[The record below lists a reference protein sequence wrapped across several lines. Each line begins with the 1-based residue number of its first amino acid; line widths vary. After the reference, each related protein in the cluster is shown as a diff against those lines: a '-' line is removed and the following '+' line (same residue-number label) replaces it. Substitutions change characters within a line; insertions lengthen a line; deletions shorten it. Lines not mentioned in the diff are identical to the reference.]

1 MPQATGGTGATS
13 AFNNQ
18 VVTLLS
24 QTTSVVPQVEVTYV
38 SSSEGSGGTQV
49 TTRTTISGS
58 QTPTLTLNADRVGIQ
73 TVRAVIDH
81 PSRCLDYYQTTR
93 DPLTGEYPIDY
104 DVSDGAFDGGI
115 ASNTATFETISAAN
129 RSRSF
134 INAEFVS
141 EASDDSAFSSQNLF
155 LNQFASQGDPDE
167 PAITATVIYAPEED
181 LTVRITLAAAAGQGF
196 NGNSGGEGGITI
208 FTYTLKRNTEYVFKT
223 GATVEPAASIGRGGA
238 GAYFYE
244 KGRLLVACGGGGGS
258 GWSGGNGGDGGG
270 AGISGASGSGAGA
283 GTGAIRVSDGQLTAA
298 GELPSGTSGGKI
310 ESCTTG
316 IYWSRQGKAPCED
329 VGSTTWRDFNGEE
342 VSQGPTATITRGYKS
357 SDEVLY
363 GYRNNGGNSSTSV
376 RGTFVGGGGA
386 GARGGNATTS
396 TSGGGGGGAGYTS
409 GDVVIIDSRQG
420 GNTSSRCWASVELV

>member
-18 VVTLLS
+18 VVTLIS
-24 QTTSVVPQVEVTYV
+24 ETTSVIPQVEVTYV
-38 SSSEGSGGTQV
+38 SSSEGSGGETV

-73 TVRAVIDH
+73 TVRAVVDH
-81 PSRCLDYYQTTR
+81 PSRCLDSFQVDKL
-93 DPLTGEYPIDY
+93 DP
-104 DVSDGAFDGGI
+104 DVSDGGFDGGI

-134 INAEFVS
+134 VNAEFVS
-141 EASDDSAFSSQNLF
+141 EVSDDSAFSSQNLF
-155 LNQFASQGDPDE
+155 LNQFASQGDVDDPSG
-167 PAITATVIYAPEED
+167 PATVVYAPEED

-196 NGNSGGEGGITI
+196 NGNAGGEGGITI
-208 FTYTLKRNTEYVFKT
+208 FTYTLKQNTEYVLKT

-270 AGISGASGSGAGA
+270 AGIAGASGSGAGA
-283 GTGAIRVSDGQLTAA
+283 GTGGTRVADGQLTAA

-316 IYWSRQGKAPCED
+316 IYWRDQGRSPCED
-329 VGSTTWRDFNGEE
+329 VGSTTWRDYLGNVGD
-342 VSQGPTATITRGYKS
+342 STATITRGYKAS
-357 SDEVLY
+357 NETLY

-386 GARGGNATTS
+386 GATGGNATTS
-396 TSGGGGGGAGYTS
+396 ASGGGGGGSGYTS
-409 GDVVIIDSRQG
+409 GDVVIVQSIQG
-420 GNTSSRCWASVELV
+420 GNTSNRCWASIELV

>member
-1 MPQATGGTGATS
+1 MSQATGGTGATS

-24 QTTSVVPQVEVTYV
+24 QTTSVVPQVQVTYV

-58 QTPTLTLNADRVGIQ
+58 QTPTLPLNADRVGIQ

-81 PSRCLDYYQTTR
+81 PSRCLDYYQTTANR
-93 DPLTGEYPIDY
+93 LTGEYPIDY

-167 PAITATVIYAPEED
+167 PAITATVMYAPEED
-181 LTVRITLAAAAGQGF
+181 LTVRITLAASAGQGF

-409 GDVVIIDSRQG
+409 GDVVIVQARQG

>member
-1 MPQATGGTGATS
+1 MSQATGGTGGTS

-18 VVTLLS
+18 VVTLVS
-24 QTTSVVPQVEVTYV
+24 QTTSVIPQVEVTYV

-73 TVRAVIDH
+73 TVRAVVDH
-81 PSRCLDYYQTTR
+81 PSRCLDLYQATNVDT
-93 DPLTGEYPIDY
+93 E
-104 DVSDGAFDGGI
+104 VSNGTFDGGL

-134 INAEFVS
+134 VTAEFVS
-141 EASDDSAFSSQNLF
+141 EVTGDSAFVTQNLF
-155 LNQFASQGDPDE
+155 LNQLPIQGDTDE
-167 PAITATVIYAPEED
+167 PSITSTVVYSPEED
-181 LTVRITLAAAAGQGF
+181 LTVRITLAASAGQSF
-196 NGNSGGEGGITI
+196 NGNDGGEGGITI
-208 FTYTLKRNTEYVFKT
+208 FTYTLKQNTEYVLKT
-223 GATVEPAASIGRGGA
+223 GATVEPASSIGRGGA

-270 AGISGASGSGAGA
+270 ASITGASGSGAGS
-283 GTGAIRVSDGQLTAA
+283 GTGATRVSDGQLTAA
-298 GELPSGTSGGKI
+298 GELPSRTSGGKI

-316 IYWSRQGKAPCED
+316 IYWRAQGKSPCED
-329 VGSTTWRDFNGEE
+329 VGSTTWRDYLGNTGD
-342 VSQGPTATITRGYKS
+342 STATITRGYKS
-357 SDEVLY
+357 SNETLY

-386 GARGGNATTS
+386 GATGGNATTS
-396 TSGGGGGGAGYTS
+396 ASGGGGGGSGYTS
-409 GDVVIIDSRQG
+409 GDVVIVQSRQG
-420 GNTSSRCWASVELV
+420 GNISNRCWASIELV

>member
-1 MPQATGGTGATS
+1 MARATGGTGATS

-18 VVTLLS
+18 VVTLVS
-24 QTTSVVPQVEVTYV
+24 ETTSVVPQVEVTYI
-38 SSSEGSGGTQV
+38 SSSEGSGGTPV

-73 TVRAVIDH
+73 TVRAVVNH
-81 PSRCLDYYQTTR
+81 PSRCLDRYQVSK
-93 DPLTGEYPIDY
+93 IDR
-104 DVSDGAFDGGI
+104 DVSDGVFDGGL

-134 INAEFVS
+134 VNAEFVS
-141 EASDDSAFSSQNLF
+141 EVADDSAFSNQNLF
-155 LNQFASQGDPDE
+155 LNQLPLVGDLDDPSG
-167 PAITATVIYAPEED
+167 PAAIVYAPEED
-181 LTVRITLAAAAGQGF
+181 LTVRISLAGSAGQGF
-196 NGNSGGEGGITI
+196 NGNAGGEGGLTV
-208 FTYTLKRNTEYVFKT
+208 FTYTLKRNVEYVFKT

-270 AGISGASGSGAGA
+270 AGVSGASGSGAGA

-316 IYWSRQGKAPCED
+316 IYWRDQGKSPCED
-329 VGSTTWRDFNGEE
+329 VGSTTWRDYGGDE
-342 VSQGPTATITRGYKS
+342 VGQGPTATITRGYKS
-357 SDEVLY
+357 SDENLY
-363 GYRNNGGNSSTSV
+363 GYRNNGGNSSTSI

-396 TSGGGGGGAGYTS
+396 ASGGGGGGSGYTS
-409 GDVVIIDSRQG
+409 GDVVIVDSRQG
-420 GNTSSRCWASVELV
+420 GNTSNRAWSSIELV

>member
-1 MPQATGGTGATS
+1 MSQATGGTGGTS

-18 VVTLLS
+18 VVTLVS

-38 SSSEGSGGTQV
+38 SASEGSGGTQV

-58 QTPTLTLNADRVGIQ
+58 QTPTLTLNSDRVGIQ
-73 TVRAVIDH
+73 TVRAVVDH
-81 PSRCLDYYQTTR
+81 PSRCLDLYQATNVDT
-93 DPLTGEYPIDY
+93 E
-104 DVSDGAFDGGI
+104 VSDGTFDGGL

-134 INAEFVS
+134 VNAEFVS
-141 EASDDSAFSSQNLF
+141 EVTTDTAFLTQNLF
-155 LNQFASQGDPDE
+155 LNQLPIQGDTDE
-167 PAITATVIYAPEED
+167 PSIPAAIVYAPEED
-181 LTVRITLAAAAGQGF
+181 LTVRITLAASAGQSF
-196 NGNSGGEGGITI
+196 NGNDGGEGGRTI
-208 FTYTLKRNTEYVFKT
+208 FTYTLKRNVEYVFKT
-223 GATVEPAASIGRGGA
+223 GATVEPASSIGRGGA

-270 AGISGASGSGAGA
+270 AGIAGASGSGAGA
-283 GTGAIRVSDGQLTAA
+283 GTGATRVADGQLTAA

-316 IYWSRQGKAPCED
+316 IYWRDQGKSPCED
-329 VGSTTWRDFNGEE
+329 VGSTTWRDYLGNVGD
-342 VSQGPTATITRGYKS
+342 STATITRGYKS
-357 SDEVLY
+357 SNETLY

-386 GARGGNATTS
+386 GATGGNATTS
-396 TSGGGGGGAGYTS
+396 ASGGGGGGSGYTS
-409 GDVVIIDSRQG
+409 GDVVIVQSIQG
-420 GNTSSRCWASVELV
+420 GNTSNRCWASIELV

>member
-1 MPQATGGTGATS
+1 MSQATGGTGATS
-13 AFNNQ
+13 AFNSQ

-24 QTTSVVPQVEVTYV
+24 QTTSVIPQVEVTYV
-38 SSSEGSGGTQV
+38 SSSEGSGGETV

-81 PSRCLDYYQTTR
+81 PSRCLDYYQTTANQ
-93 DPLTGEYPIDY
+93 LTGEYPIDY

-181 LTVRITLAAAAGQGF
+181 LTVRITLAASAGQGF

-409 GDVVIIDSRQG
+409 GDVVIVQARQG

>member
-1 MPQATGGTGATS
+1 MSQATGGTGGTS

-18 VVTLLS
+18 VVTLVS
-24 QTTSVVPQVEVTYV
+24 QTTSVIPQVEVTYI

-73 TVRAVIDH
+73 TVRAVVDH
-81 PSRCLDYYQTTR
+81 PSRCLDYYQTTA

-141 EASDDSAFSSQNLF
+141 EVTDDTAFSVQNLF
-155 LNQFASQGDPDE
+155 LNQFASQGDTDE
-167 PAITATVIYAPEED
+167 PSIAATIVYAPEED
-181 LTVRITLAAAAGQGF
+181 LTVRITLAASAGQNF
-196 NGNSGGEGGITI
+196 NGNTGGEGGITI
-208 FTYTLKRNTEYVFKT
+208 FTYTLKQNTEYVLKT
-223 GATVEPAASIGRGGA
+223 GATVEPASSIGRGGA

-270 AGISGASGSGAGA
+270 AGIAGASGSGAGA
-283 GTGAIRVSDGQLTAA
+283 GTGATRVADGQLTAA

-316 IYWSRQGKAPCED
+316 IYWRDQGKSPCED
-329 VGSTTWRDFNGEE
+329 VGSTTWRDYLGNVG
-342 VSQGPTATITRGYKS
+342 SSTATLTRGYKS
-357 SDEVLY
+357 SNETLY

-386 GARGGNATTS
+386 GATGGNATTS
-396 TSGGGGGGAGYTS
+396 ASGGGGGGSGYTS
-409 GDVVIIDSRQG
+409 GDVVIVQARQG
-420 GNTSSRCWASVELV
+420 GNTSNRCWASIELV

>member
-1 MPQATGGTGATS
+1 MSQATGGTGGTS

-18 VVTLLS
+18 VVTLVS
-24 QTTSVVPQVEVTYV
+24 QTTSVIPQVEVTYV
-38 SSSEGSGGTQV
+38 SASEGSGGTQV

-73 TVRAVIDH
+73 TVRAVVDH
-81 PSRCLDYYQTTR
+81 PSRCLDLYQVGKF
-93 DPLTGEYPIDY
+93 DPE
-104 DVSDGAFDGGI
+104 VSDGAFDGGL

-134 INAEFVS
+134 VTAEFVS
-141 EASDDSAFSSQNLF
+141 EVTGDSAFSTQNLF
-155 LNQFASQGDPDE
+155 LNQLPIQGDTVE
-167 PAITATVIYAPEED
+167 PSITAAVVYSPEED
-181 LTVRITLAAAAGQGF
+181 LTVRITLAASAGQSF
-196 NGNSGGEGGITI
+196 NGNDGGEGGITI
-208 FTYTLKRNTEYVFKT
+208 FTYTLKQNTEYVFKT
-223 GATVEPAASIGRGGA
+223 GATVEPASSIGRGGA

-270 AGISGASGSGAGA
+270 ASITGASGSGAGS
-283 GTGAIRVSDGQLTAA
+283 GTGATRVSDGQLTAA

-316 IYWSRQGKAPCED
+316 IYWRDQGKSPCED
-329 VGSTTWRDFNGEE
+329 VGSTTWRDYLGNVG
-342 VSQGPTATITRGYKS
+342 SSTATITRGYKS
-357 SDEVLY
+357 SNETLY

-386 GARGGNATTS
+386 GATGGNATTS
-396 TSGGGGGGAGYTS
+396 ASGGGGGGSGYTS
-409 GDVVIIDSRQG
+409 GDVVIVQSRQG
-420 GNTSSRCWASVELV
+420 GNISNRCWASIELV

>member
-1 MPQATGGTGATS
+1 MSQATGGTGGTS

-18 VVTLLS
+18 VVTLVS

-38 SSSEGSGGTQV
+38 SASEGSGGTQI
-49 TTRTTISGS
+49 TTKTTISGS

-73 TVRAVIDH
+73 TVRAVVDH
-81 PSRCLDYYQTTR
+81 PSRCLDRYQATR
-93 DPLTGEYPIDY
+93 VDRE
-104 DVSDGAFDGGI
+104 VSDGRFDGGL

-134 INAEFVS
+134 VTAEFVS
-141 EASDDSAFSSQNLF
+141 EVTDDSAFFSQNLF
-155 LNQFASQGDPDE
+155 LNQLPIQGDTDE
-167 PAITATVIYAPEED
+167 PSIPAAIVYAPEED
-181 LTVRITLAAAAGQGF
+181 LTVRITLAASAGQSF
-196 NGNSGGEGGITI
+196 NGNAGGEGGRTI
-208 FTYTLKRNTEYVFKT
+208 FTYTLKRNVEYVFKT
-223 GATVEPAASIGRGGA
+223 GATVEPASSIGRGGA

-270 AGISGASGSGAGA
+270 AGIAGASGSGAGA
-283 GTGAIRVSDGQLTAA
+283 GTGGTRVADGQLTAA

-316 IYWSRQGKAPCED
+316 IYWRDQGKSPCED
-329 VGSTTWRDFNGEE
+329 VGSTTWRDYLGNVG
-342 VSQGPTATITRGYKS
+342 SSTATLTRGYKS
-357 SDEVLY
+357 SNETLY

-386 GARGGNATTS
+386 GATGGNATTS
-396 TSGGGGGGAGYTS
+396 ASGGGGGGSGYTS
-409 GDVVIIDSRQG
+409 GDVVIVQARQG
-420 GNTSSRCWASVELV
+420 GNTSNRCWASIELV

>member
-1 MPQATGGTGATS
+1 MSQATGGTGATS

-24 QTTSVVPQVEVTYV
+24 QTTSVVPQVQVTYV

-81 PSRCLDYYQTTR
+81 PSRCLDYYQTTANR
-93 DPLTGEYPIDY
+93 LTGEYPIDY

-167 PAITATVIYAPEED
+167 PAITATVMYAPEED
-181 LTVRITLAAAAGQGF
+181 LTVRITLAASAGQGF

-409 GDVVIIDSRQG
+409 GDVVIVQARQG

>member
-1 MPQATGGTGATS
+1 MSQATGGTGGTS

-18 VVTLLS
+18 VVTLVS
-24 QTTSVVPQVEVTYV
+24 QTTSVIPQVEVTYV

-73 TVRAVIDH
+73 TVRAVVDH
-81 PSRCLDYYQTTR
+81 PSRCLDYYQTTT

-141 EASDDSAFSSQNLF
+141 EVTDDTAFSVQNLF
-155 LNQFASQGDPDE
+155 LNQFASQGDTDE
-167 PAITATVIYAPEED
+167 PSIAATIVYAPEED
-181 LTVRITLAAAAGQGF
+181 LTVRITLAASAGQNF
-196 NGNSGGEGGITI
+196 NGNTGGEGGITI
-208 FTYTLKRNTEYVFKT
+208 FTYTLKQNTEYVLKT
-223 GATVEPAASIGRGGA
+223 GATVEPASSIGRGGA

-244 KGRLLVACGGGGGS
+244 KGRLLVA
-258 GWSGGNGGDGGG
+258 
-270 AGISGASGSGAGA
+270 GASGSGAGA
-283 GTGAIRVSDGQLTAA
+283 GTGATRVGDGQLTAA

-316 IYWSRQGKAPCED
+316 IYWRDQGRSPCED
-329 VGSTTWRDFNGEE
+329 VGSTTWRDYLGNVGD
-342 VSQGPTATITRGYKS
+342 STATITRGYKS
-357 SDEVLY
+357 SNETLY

-386 GARGGNATTS
+386 GATGGNATTS
-396 TSGGGGGGAGYTS
+396 ASGGGGGGSGYTS
-409 GDVVIIDSRQG
+409 GDVVIVQARQG
-420 GNTSSRCWASVELV
+420 GNTSNRCWASIELV

>member
-81 PSRCLDYYQTTR
+81 PSRCLDYYQTTANQ
-93 DPLTGEYPIDY
+93 LTGEYPIDY

-270 AGISGASGSGAGA
+270 AGIGGASGSGAGA
-283 GTGAIRVSDGQLTAA
+283 GTGAIRIADGQLTAS
-298 GELPSGTSGGKI
+298 GELPSGTAGGKI

-316 IYWSRQGKAPCED
+316 IYWSRQGKSPCED
-329 VGSTTWRDFNGEE
+329 VGSTVWRDFDGDE
-342 VSQGPTATITRGYKS
+342 VDVGPTATITRGYKS
-357 SDEVLY
+357 SDENLY
-363 GYRNNGGNSSTSV
+363 GYRNNGGNSSTSI

-386 GARGGNATTS
+386 GARGGNAATS
-396 TSGGGGGGAGYTS
+396 ASGGGGGGSGYTS

-420 GNTSSRCWASVELV
+420 GNRSNRAWSSIELV

>member
-1 MPQATGGTGATS
+1 MSQATGGTGATS
-13 AFNNQ
+13 AFNSQ

-24 QTTSVVPQVEVTYV
+24 QTTSVIPQVEVTYV
-38 SSSEGSGGTQV
+38 SSSEGSGGETV

-73 TVRAVIDH
+73 TVRAVVDH
-81 PSRCLDYYQTTR
+81 PSRCLDSFQVDNL
-93 DPLTGEYPIDY
+93 DP
-104 DVSDGAFDGGI
+104 DVSDGGFDGGI

-134 INAEFVS
+134 VNAEFVS
-141 EASDDSAFSSQNLF
+141 EVSDDSAFSSQNLF
-155 LNQFASQGDPDE
+155 LNQFASQGDVDDPSG
-167 PAITATVIYAPEED
+167 PATVVYAPEED

-196 NGNSGGEGGITI
+196 NGNAGGEGGITI
-208 FTYTLKRNTEYVFKT
+208 FTYTLKQNTEYVLKT

-270 AGISGASGSGAGA
+270 AGIGGASGSGAGA
-283 GTGAIRVSDGQLTAA
+283 GTGAIRIADGQLTAS
-298 GELPSGTSGGKI
+298 GELPSGTAGGKI

-316 IYWSRQGKAPCED
+316 IYWSRQGKSPCED
-329 VGSTTWRDFNGEE
+329 VGSTVWRDFDGDE
-342 VSQGPTATITRGYKS
+342 VDVGPTATITRGYKS
-357 SDEVLY
+357 SDENLY
-363 GYRNNGGNSSTSV
+363 GYRNNGGNSSTSI

-396 TSGGGGGGAGYTS
+396 ASGGGGGGSGYTS
-409 GDVVIIDSRQG
+409 GDVVIVQARQG
-420 GNTSSRCWASVELV
+420 GNTSNRCWASIELV

>member
-1 MPQATGGTGATS
+1 MARATGGTGATS

-18 VVTLLS
+18 VVTLVS
-24 QTTSVVPQVEVTYV
+24 ETTSVVPQVEVTYI
-38 SSSEGSGGTQV
+38 SSSEGSGGTPV

-73 TVRAVIDH
+73 TVRAVVNH
-81 PSRCLDYYQTTR
+81 PSRCLDSFQVSK
-93 DPLTGEYPIDY
+93 IDR
-104 DVSDGAFDGGI
+104 DVSDGAFDGGL

-134 INAEFVS
+134 VNAEFVS
-141 EASDDSAFSSQNLF
+141 EVADDSAFSNQNLF
-155 LNQFASQGDPDE
+155 LNQLPLVGDLDDPSG
-167 PAITATVIYAPEED
+167 PATVVYAPEED
-181 LTVRITLAAAAGQGF
+181 LTVRISLAGSAGQGF
-196 NGNSGGEGGITI
+196 NGNAGGEGGLTV
-208 FTYTLKRNTEYVFKT
+208 FTYTLKRNVEYVFKT

-270 AGISGASGSGAGA
+270 AGVSGASGSGAGA

-316 IYWSRQGKAPCED
+316 IYWRDQGKSPCED
-329 VGSTTWRDFNGEE
+329 VGSTTWRDYGGDE
-342 VSQGPTATITRGYKS
+342 VGQGPTATITRGYKS
-357 SDEVLY
+357 SDENLY
-363 GYRNNGGNSSTSV
+363 GYRNNGGNSSTSI

-396 TSGGGGGGAGYTS
+396 ASGGGGGGSGYTS
-409 GDVVIIDSRQG
+409 GDVVIVQARQG
-420 GNTSSRCWASVELV
+420 GNTSNRCWASIELV

>member
-1 MPQATGGTGATS
+1 MAQATGGTGGTS

-18 VVTLLS
+18 VVTLVS
-24 QTTSVVPQVEVTYV
+24 QTTSVIPQVEVTYV
-38 SSSEGSGGTQV
+38 SASEGSGGTQV

-73 TVRAVIDH
+73 TVRAVVDH
-81 PSRCLDYYQTTR
+81 PSRCLDFYQVGKF
-93 DPLTGEYPIDY
+93 DPE
-104 DVSDGAFDGGI
+104 VSDGIFDGGL

-141 EASDDSAFSSQNLF
+141 EVTGDSAFLTQNLF
-155 LNQFASQGDPDE
+155 LNQLPIQGDTDE
-167 PAITATVIYAPEED
+167 PSITAAVVYAPEED
-181 LTVRITLAAAAGQGF
+181 LTVRITLAASAGQSF
-196 NGNSGGEGGITI
+196 NGNDGGEGGITI
-208 FTYTLKRNTEYVFKT
+208 FTYTLKQNTEYVLKT
-223 GATVEPAASIGRGGA
+223 GATVEPASSIGRGGA

-270 AGISGASGSGAGA
+270 AGITGASGSGAGS
-283 GTGAIRVSDGQLTAA
+283 GTGATRVSDGQLTAA

-316 IYWSRQGKAPCED
+316 IYWRDQGKSPCED
-329 VGSTTWRDFNGEE
+329 VGSTTWRDYLGNVGD
-342 VSQGPTATITRGYKS
+342 STATITRGYKS
-357 SDEVLY
+357 SNETLY

-386 GARGGNATTS
+386 GATGGNATTS
-396 TSGGGGGGAGYTS
+396 ASGGGGGGSGYTS
-409 GDVVIIDSRQG
+409 GDVVIVQSRQG
-420 GNTSSRCWASVELV
+420 GNTSNRCWASIELV

>member
-1 MPQATGGTGATS
+1 MSQATGGTGATS

-18 VVTLLS
+18 VVTLIS
-24 QTTSVVPQVEVTYV
+24 ETTSVIPQVEVTYV
-38 SSSEGSGGTQV
+38 SSSEGSGGETV

-73 TVRAVIDH
+73 TVRAVVDH
-81 PSRCLDYYQTTR
+81 PSRCLDSFQVDNL
-93 DPLTGEYPIDY
+93 DP
-104 DVSDGAFDGGI
+104 DVSDGGFDGGI

-134 INAEFVS
+134 VNAEFVS
-141 EASDDSAFSSQNLF
+141 EVSDDSAFSSQNLF
-155 LNQFASQGDPDE
+155 LNQFASQGDVDDPSG
-167 PAITATVIYAPEED
+167 PATVVYAPEED

-196 NGNSGGEGGITI
+196 NGNAGGEGGITI
-208 FTYTLKRNTEYVFKT
+208 FTYTLKQNTEYVLKT

-270 AGISGASGSGAGA
+270 AGIGGASGSGAGA
-283 GTGAIRVSDGQLTAA
+283 GTGAIRIADGQLTAS
-298 GELPSGTSGGKI
+298 GELPSGTAGGKI

-316 IYWSRQGKAPCED
+316 IYWSRQGKSPCED
-329 VGSTTWRDFNGEE
+329 VGSTVWRDFDGDE
-342 VSQGPTATITRGYKS
+342 VDVGPTATITRGYKS
-357 SDEVLY
+357 SDENLY
-363 GYRNNGGNSSTSV
+363 GYRNNGGNSSTSI

-386 GARGGNATTS
+386 GARGGNAATS
-396 TSGGGGGGAGYTS
+396 ASGGGGGGSGYTS

-420 GNTSSRCWASVELV
+420 GNRSNRAWSSIELV